1 MTYNNP
7 FKPTAGAEPPRIIG
21 RDAIVM
27 AFEQGLKEGVGSPA
41 RLMRISGPRG
51 SGKTVLLGD
60 LGEKALE
67 IGWTV
72 IDLTAGPYMM
82 EDLRCGLEDV
92 PANVTFQAGIN
103 VGIASVNATAETPA
117 KSLRQLM
124 TSKAHSVQGLLITID
139 EVQDAD
145 FEDMRRIAQIVQHLI
160 REKANV
166 ALIFAGLP
174 IGIMD
179 LINGK
184 ALTFLRR
191 AKSEELGAIS
201 TIEIALS
208 MADSF
213 AATGLELSGD
223 IQAEAA
229 RATGGYAFLIQLVG
243 YYVWQRA
250 NTHRATSSKVSERDL
265 AEGIAIAQE
274 QFHQLVHETA
284 IADISRG
291 AMEYLIAMSEDNRVS
306 ATGEIAKRMGKDAR
320 TAGVYRQQL
329 IQRQVIQ
336 PAARG
341 YVEFAVP
348 YLGDYIAQNKD
359 ELMLRYGG

>member
-1 MTYNNP
+1 MVHSNP

-21 RDAIVM
+21 RDAVVM
-27 AFEQGLKEGVGSPA
+27 AFEQALREGIGSPA
-41 RLMRISGPRG
+41 RLMRISGPCG
-51 SGKTVLLGD
+51 SGKTVLLSD
-60 LGEKALE
+60 LSEKARE
-67 IGWTV
+67 AGWTA

-82 EDLRCGLEDV
+82 DDLRYGLESA
-92 PANVTFQAGIN
+92 PANTTFQAGIN
-103 VGIASVNATAETPA
+103 VGVASASATVEVPA
-117 KSLRQLM
+117 KNLRQMM
-124 TSKAHSVQGLLITID
+124 TSKAHSSQGLLITID

-145 FEDMRRIAQIVQHLI
+145 LDDMRRIAQTVQHLI
-160 REKANV
+160 REKADI
-166 ALIFAGLP
+166 ALVFAGLP

-191 AKSEELGAIS
+191 AMSEELGAIS

-223 IQAEAA
+223 IQVEAA
-229 RATGGYAFLIQLVG
+229 KATGGYAFMIQLVG

-250 NTHRATSSKVSERDL
+250 NTHRASSTKVSERDM

-284 IADISRG
+284 IAGISRG

-306 ATGEIAKRMGKDAR
+306 ATGEIARRMGKDAR
-320 TAGVYRQQL
+320 TAGTYRQQL

-336 PAARG
+336 PVARG

-348 YLGDYIAQNKD
+348 YLGEYIAQNRD